1 MKGRISKKAWAIII
15 TAIVLMTGYLGYTIG
30 LRPTRI
36 LVVNA
41 MKSQAANIVLSNDT
55 KHIDVTCLE
64 TEELEKLNRYDAIIL
79 YSRNLVLDEKQ
90 KKEIEKA
97 AHKGIPVFSKL
108 VRHSDVRINRN
119 LTEEQIATL
128 NQYFTN
134 ECQKNFRNGLRY
146 LRSLATPHKWFRTS
160 YDKPVELLKNMFY
173 HREYGQYFETAEAL
187 TSYLKKKKL
196 YHEGGSRI
204 ALISGISFPMEGNRA
219 HIDTIISMLT
229 ERGMN
234 VYPLT
239 SIGKDRER
247 MLQQLMPDAVVFMP
261 VGRLGNDSLISW
273 LQEKNIP
280 LFTPFPMTASHEEW
294 MDKGMPLSNGS
305 KNARIVIPEID
316 GGMAAY
322 GIATQNKNKQGY
334 YVNTAEIER
343 CKTVVDHICRYMTLR
358 TKPNSEKKV
367 AIAYFK
373 RPGKDAL
380 LASGMEVIP
389 SLYQFLQRLKK
400 EGYRVDGLPADIE
413 TFAHQIKTEGI
424 VLGSYAKGA
433 QQEYLSKGHPL
444 WLSRQQYETWAH
456 EQIAPAK
463 YKEVTDRYGDAPG
476 SLLTRGDSIA
486 VACVRYGNILL
497 FPQPRPALGDDDFR
511 LVHGVDVAPPH
522 SYLAP
527 YLYMQKG
534 FQADA
539 LIHFGTHG
547 NLEYTPGRDV
557 AMRNTDWS
565 DALIGSIPH
574 FYFYTTGNVG
584 ESIIAKRRTHAVLL
598 TYLTAPFAASGMR
611 QQYATLLS
619 DIHKVLDVPN
629 KALSLKIKK
638 EITAKGLNRELGL
651 DSDLSKP
658 YTEEELQRLDAHL
671 EELVNEK
678 VQGAYYTLG
687 KPYSDNDILQTVLA
701 MSADPL
707 AYELAKKDRDAGKIT
722 SKQLEDY
729 AFVAHHYLPA
739 AQQQITR
746 NIHQNPYRQ
755 LLLSSTQAE
764 MDHMIRALKGGT
776 VAPAPGGDPVINPN
790 VLPTGRNMFSINP
803 EATPDEQAWEDGKRL
818 AEQTLNDYR
827 QQHGSYPKKVTYTFW
842 AGEFINTQGAT
853 IAQALWMLGVEPVR
867 DSQGR
872 IRDIR
877 MIPANQLGRPRIDV
891 TVQVSGQ
898 LRDIASSRLEMI
910 TDAIKMV
917 SEDESDNNY
926 VYESTRQQEKELVDK
941 GLSPKRA
948 RELSTMRVFGP
959 VNNGYSTGMMNY
971 IERSGTWEK
980 TSELVEGYLNNMG
993 AAYGDTTNWGA
1004 YEKELFAAAL
1014 KGTDVIIQPRQSN
1027 TWGPI
1032 SLDHVYE
1039 FTGGLSMTVKQLTGK
1054 EPMAYMADY
1063 RNRAN
1068 RKMQDLRQAVA
1079 VETRSTILNPEYV
1092 RQRMKGDE
1100 GTAQEFGEVFRN
1112 IFGWSATRSSAVD
1125 KEIYNDLYRM
1135 YITDEH
1141 KLGVKNFFQAINPA
1155 AFQAMTSVMLESAR
1169 KGYWKPTAQQLKT
1182 TADLHAQIT
1191 REAGAACTDFVC
1203 NNPKLQEY
1211 ISSQLSEQD
1220 RKTYTRQMTEV
1231 KESSS
1236 SQKEMVLKDDQQQ
1249 APITTSDT
1257 IVLIAVIAV
1266 ILLLLF
1272 FFIKKRNK

>member
-1 MKGRISKKAWAIII
+1 MRKIYWGLAIILMG
-15 TAIVLMTGYLGYTIG
+15 IVCYGGYCIG

-41 MKSQAANIVLSNDT
+41 MKAQAADIVVSNDT
-55 KHIDVTCLE
+55 RNIDVTCVDNDAF
-64 TEELEKLNRYDAIIL
+64 TDADGYDAVLL
-79 YSRNLVLDEKQ
+79 YNRNLALDEKQ
-90 KKEIEKA
+90 REAIRHAARKGTVIFTKA
-97 AHKGIPVFSKL
+97 I
-108 VRHSDVRINRN
+108 RHSDVVINEN
-119 LTEEQIATL
+119 LSDSQISL
-128 NQYFTN
+128 LSKYFTN

-146 LRSLATPHKWFRTS
+146 LRSLASPHKWLKTA
-160 YDKPVELLKNMFY
+160 YDPPVELLKDMFY
-173 HREYGQYFETAEAL
+173 HREYGRYFETANAL
-187 TSYLKKKKL
+187 TSYLKEKGL
-196 YHEGGSRI
+196 YHEGGAKI
-204 ALISGISFPMEGNRA
+204 ALISGITFPMEGNRP
-219 HIDTIISMLT
+219 HIDTLITMMT
-229 ERGMN
+229 AKGMN

-239 SIGKDRER
+239 SNGKQRER
-247 MLQQLMPDAVVFMP
+247 MLHELLPDAIVFMAM
-261 VGRLGNDSLISW
+261 GRLGNDSLIAW
-273 LQEKNIP
+273 LQEKNIA
-280 LFTPFPMTASHEEW
+280 LFTPFPMNSSHEEW
-294 MDKGMPLSNGS
+294 TEGQPLSNGS

-316 GGMAAY
+316 GGMASY
-322 GIATQNKNKQGY
+322 GIATQNKNSKGY
-334 YVNTAEIER
+334 YMNTAEVER
-343 CKTVVDHICRYMTLR
+343 CHTFVDYVSRCLSLR
-358 TKPNSEKKV
+358 IKPNKDKKI

-389 SLYQFLQRLKK
+389 SIYNFLKRLRE
-400 EGYRVDGLPADIE
+400 EGYRVDGLPDQLE
-413 TFAHQIKTEGI
+413 TFAHQLKTEGI

-433 QQEYLSKGHPL
+433 QQEYLTKGHPL
-444 WLSRQQYETWAH
+444 WLSRQQYEQWAH
-456 EQIAPAK
+456 EIIAPEK
-463 YKEVTDRYGDAPG
+463 YKEVTDRYGEAPG

-527 YLYMQKG
+527 YLYMQKE
-534 FQADA
+534 FCADA

-547 NLEYTPGRDV
+547 NLEYTPGREV

-565 DALIGSIPH
+565 DVLIGRTPH
-574 FYFYTTGNVG
+574 FYYYTTGNVG

-611 QQYATLLS
+611 QQYSSLLS
-619 DIHKVLDVPN
+619 DIHKALDVPN
-629 KALSLKIKK
+629 DALSLKVKK
-638 EITAKGLNRELGL
+638 EIVSKGLNRELGL
-651 DSDLSKP
+651 DDHLSTP
-658 YTEEELQRLDAHL
+658 YSEEDLQRIDAHL

-687 KPYSDNDILQTVLA
+687 KPYTDNELLQTVMA

-707 AYELAKKDRDAGKIT
+707 AYDMARKDRDAGKIKT
-722 SKQLEDY
+722 QQLEDY

-739 AQQQITR
+739 AQRQIE
-746 NIHQNPYRQ
+746 NIIHHHPYRQ
-755 LLLSSTQAE
+755 QLLSSTKAE
-764 MDHMIRALKGGT
+764 MDNMVRALRGGT

-818 AEQTLNDYR
+818 TEQTLKDYK
-827 QQHGSYPKKVTYTFW
+827 QQHGSYPQKITYTFW

-853 IAQALWMLGVEPVR
+853 VAQALWMLGVEPVR

-872 IRDIR
+872 INDLKL
-877 MIPANQLGRPRIDV
+877 IPAAQLGRPRIDI

-910 TDAIKMV
+910 TKAVKMATEEKGD
-917 SEDESDNNY
+917 SNF
-926 VYESTRQQEKELVDK
+926 VYQNTLQQEKSLMDN

-948 RELSTMRVFGP
+948 RELSVIRVFGP
-959 VNNGYSTGMMNY
+959 ANNGYSTGMMNY
-971 IERSGTWEK
+971 IERSGTWEN
-980 TSELVEGYLNNMG
+980 TSELVDGYLNNMG
-993 AAYGDTTNWGA
+993 AAYGDTANWGQ
-1004 YEKELFAAAL
+1004 YEKGLFEAAL
-1014 KGTDVIIQPRQSN
+1014 RGTDVIIQPRQSN

-1063 RNRAN
+1063 RNRSN
-1068 RKMQDLRQAVA
+1068 RRLQNLRQAVA

-1092 RQRMKGDE
+1092 RQRMMGDE

-1112 IFGWSATRSSAVD
+1112 IFGWSATRPSTLD
-1125 KEIYNDLYRM
+1125 KEIYNDLYKM
-1135 YITDEH
+1135 YITDEN
-1141 KLGVKNFFQAINPA
+1141 KLGVKAFFQKINPA
-1155 AFQAMTSVMLESAR
+1155 AFQAMTSVMMESAR
-1169 KGYWKPTAQQLKT
+1169 KGYWKPSPEQLKT
-1182 TADLHAQIT
+1182 LATLHAEIT

-1211 ISSQLSEQD
+1211 VSEHLSAND
-1220 RKTYTRQMTEV
+1220 RQAYQRQMAAV
-1231 KESSS
+1231 KDHPSG
-1236 SQKEMVLKDDQQQ
+1236 QQEMVLKNQRQQQ
-1249 APITTSDT
+1249 TITTSDT
-1257 IVLIAVIAV
+1257 LILVVIALV
-1266 ILLLLF
+1266 ILVLVF
-1272 FFIKKRNK
+1272 FIIKKRRNNS